1 MKSEMLVRMKILI
14 IDDEPANVA
23 LLQEILIES
32 GYTRIEAV
40 ADSKEALAAVNKF
53 EPDLVLLDLMMP
65 PPDGFAI
72 LDSLRSEREEI
83 FLPVVV
89 LTADTNEE
97 TKRRA
102 LEAGATDFLCKP
114 FDHAEVVLRIRN
126 LLETRR
132 VHLLLDNQRA
142 ALEEAFRE
150 QIAEMHAIVAR
161 LQQRNQ
167 TSSQQ
172 GKVAVD

>member
-1 MKSEMLVRMKILI
+1 MKILI
-14 IDDEPANVA
+14 VDDEPANVV
-23 LLQEILIES
+23 LLQEILIEN
-32 GYTRIEAV
+32 GYSRMESV
-40 ADSKEALAAVNKF
+40 GDSKQVLATFEKF

-72 LDSLRSEREEI
+72 LEALRSEREDG

-102 LEAGATDFLCKP
+102 LENGATDFLCKP
-114 FDHAEVVLRIRN
+114 FDYTEVILRIRN

-142 ALEEAFRE
+142 ALEETFRE
-150 QIAEMHAIVAR
+150 RTAEFQATIAD
-161 LQQRNQ
+161 LQRKGQPVSHQ
-167 TSSQQ
+167 T
-172 GKVAVD
+172 